1 MLVTCAQPD
10 TATFKALNP
19 EWQHTIDVELLR
31 SMEYRLRWLQ
41 WAKTSDAEKRRNVPE
56 PSPLPWDPK
65 PKTDAYKGDALP
77 VDELNQVLGWTP
89 EMIAQW
95 RGGN

>member
-1 MLVTCAQPD
+1 MTCAQPD

-19 EWQHTIDVELLR
+19 EWQHTLEVELLR
-31 SMEYRLRWLQ
+31 SVEYRLRWLQ
-41 WAKTSDAEKRRNVPE
+41 WAKTSDAEKRRNVPV

-65 PKTDAYKGDALP
+65 PKTDDTYKGDALP
-77 VDELNQVLGWTP
+77 IEELNKVLGWTP
-89 EMIAQW
+89 ELIAQW